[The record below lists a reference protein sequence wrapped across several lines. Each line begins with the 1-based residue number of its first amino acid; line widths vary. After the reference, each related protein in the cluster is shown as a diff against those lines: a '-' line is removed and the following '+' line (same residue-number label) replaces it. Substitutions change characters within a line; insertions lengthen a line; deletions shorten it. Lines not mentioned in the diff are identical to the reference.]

1 MMVIQKIK
9 VLTMKKI
16 TILLLIVCNSIFAQK
31 YFSKT
36 GLTELK
42 ASVETFEPI
51 EAKNNSTSVV
61 LNSETG
67 EIAALLFMK
76 AFHFEVALMEEHFN
90 ENYIESNKFP
100 KATFK
105 GKIENFNVN
114 ELDPNIKLKIKG
126 VLSIRGKEK
135 NIETTGSFEFFEGKI
150 VIISKFILLPQ
161 DFNIKIPSVVRNK
174 IAKEINLF
182 LNYELVEKK

>member
-1 MMVIQKIK
+1 
-9 VLTMKKI
+9 MKKI
-16 TILLLIVCNSIFAQK
+16 TILLLLIGNSIFAQK

-51 EAKNNSTSVV
+51 EAKNNSTSAV

-67 EIAALLFMK
+67 EIAVLLFMK
-76 AFHFEVALMEEHFN
+76 AFHFEIALMEEHFN

-105 GKIENFNVN
+105 GKIENFNLN
-114 ELDPNIKLKIKG
+114 QLDPKAKLIIKG

-135 NIETTGSFEFFEGKI
+135 NIETTGSFEFRKGKI
-150 VIISKFILLPQ
+150 ILISKFVLLPQ
-161 DFNIKIPSVVRNK
+161 DFNIKIPSIVRNK
-174 IAKEINLF
+174 IANKINLF
-182 LNYELVEKK
+182 LKYELVEKK